1 MGKLKTYKD
10 YADNDYD
17 YYSNALKSDDVP
29 NSIGA
34 TCQQI
39 CERYLKHIIDQYY
52 DPQSD
57 DAVSDKKEALRS
69 HSLKRLMHEIDKF
82 AVIDTDTKTKL
93 QAIDGFYFL
102 TRYPGDDSIEITKSD
117 VIACAEAIDAAKA
130 YTESYIKTVSSNV
143 EILKSYADESD
154 D

>member
-17 YYSNALKSDDVP
+17 
-29 NSIGA
+29 
-34 TCQQI
+34 
-39 CERYLKHIIDQYY
+39 
-52 DPQSD
+52 
-57 DAVSDKKEALRS
+57 
-69 HSLKRLMHEIDKF
+69 
-82 AVIDTDTKTKL
+82 
-93 QAIDGFYFL
+93 
-102 TRYPGDDSIEITKSD
+102 
-117 VIACAEAIDAAKA
+117 